1 MGRHDL
7 DSRTVEEKIMGLL
20 KGNVLTVLILLLI
33 ERLISILTR

>member
-1 MGRHDL
+1 MGRNDL
-7 DSRTVEEKIMGLL
+7 DCRTVKEKIMGLL